1 MNKIIEEKLPGL
13 KEDLAKFSRQISDFN
28 VTSGNLARFS
38 DAIMAK
44 MQELGLEKI
53 AKDKAGN
60 LVGLIKGKRSKDALA
75 IISHIDIPSKEQAQ
89 NGPMTG
95 SNIIKFK
102 TGIISA
108 LYCAGLLKRALAP
121 LDSDLIICCVPR
133 MEVSDYSVRYL
144 FENFF
149 KNKIKNIKGVILCE
163 PTDFNLNLGHKGRM
177 EYEIVVR
184 GKLDNSFL
192 GQKGINMLG
201 AMLPLVNEL
210 ENASKT
216 LPSDYALGQSSLRIK
231 DMRYAGYEPL
241 QNVNEFSIIVDRVF
255 IPEET
260 KQYILNKAKT
270 IAKNVYKG
278 QENISISTCLAKE
291 KIKTDAGLEI
301 ISKKEFKPWLMEA
314 NNLFVANS
322 LEVLKECGFFASCSY
337 WKNII
342 TEGSYTCGELHIPTI
357 GFGAGKEEDINPKS
371 ESINIEAIEKAIY
384 GLSVMVERS
393 IGMPAFGWSS
403 DEI

>member
-1 MNKIIEEKLPGL
+1 MNKIIKEKLSGL
-13 KEDLAKFSRQISDFN
+13 REDLTKFSRQISDFN
-28 VTSGNLARFS
+28 LTRESISKFS
-38 DAIMAK
+38 DIVMLK
-44 MQELGLEKI
+44 MRELGLSKV
-53 AKDKAGN
+53 ARDKAGN
-60 LVGLIKGKRSKDALA
+60 LIGSINGQHSKNTLV
-75 IISHIDIPSKEQAQ
+75 IMSHMDIPDKGQLQGGQLS
-89 NGPMTG
+89 G

-102 TGIISA
+102 SGVISA
-108 LYCAGLLKRALAP
+108 VFSAGLLKRALTP
-121 LDSDLIICCVPR
+121 FDSDLVICCVPR
-133 MEVSDYSVRYL
+133 TETSDYSVRYL
-144 FENFF
+144 FENFL
-149 KNKIKNIKGVILCE
+149 KNRVKKIKGVILCE

-201 AMLPLVNEL
+201 AMFPLVNEL
-210 ENASKT
+210 ENASRA
-216 LPSDYALGQSSLRIK
+216 LPSDYALGASSLRIK

-260 KQYILNKAKT
+260 KQHILNKAKA

-301 ISKKEFKPWLMEA
+301 VSEKEFKPWLMEA

-322 LEVLKECGFFASCSY
+322 LEVLKECGFAASCSY
-337 WKNII
+337 WKNIV

-357 GFGAGKEEDINPKS
+357 GFGAGREEDINPRS
-371 ESINIEAIEKAIY
+371 ESISTETIEKAIY